1 MIRRREFITLLG
13 GLGVSDLNIEIKRS
27 NGGSA
32 VLLLVHP
39 GNPDR
44 EQAREGE
51 GGQGRTGSRDRL
63 GLDPRLGL
71 LFSRGGLVGVPGF
84 CSAGIG
90 GTESR

>member
-1 MIRRREFITLLG
+1 MNRREFITLLG

-27 NGGSA
+27 NGWSP

-51 GGQGRTGSRDRL
+51 GGQWRQ
-63 GLDPRLGL
+63 
-71 LFSRGGLVGVPGF
+71 V
-84 CSAGIG
+84 AGASSCIVDA
-90 GTESR
+90 TLYPDDYAQAP